1 MRCCDN
7 QMTLGELIATLK
19 RKDQD
24 RSVTFGFDYARP
36 SGVGSYRG
44 YYEDLAIGYKRC
56 ADCTVATLLLM
67 LQDIDGKTL
76 TGWKGGDYT
85 MDSDTVLWMAN
96 PGESCSMAI
105 VDVIETPYQIWL
117 KTELAEG

>member
-7 QMTLGELIATLK
+7 QMTLGEIIATLK

-24 RSVTFGFDYARP
+24 RSVTFGFDYSRP
-36 SGVGSYRG
+36 SGVSSYRG
-44 YYEDLAIGYKRC
+44 YYEDLAIGYKRGVE
-56 ADCTVATLLLM
+56 CTVATLLLM

-76 TGWKGGDYT
+76 TGWKGGDYV

-96 PGESCSMAI
+96 PGESGGMAI
-105 VDVIETPYQIWL
+105 VDVVETPYQIWL

>member
-1 MRCCDN
+1 
-7 QMTLGELIATLK
+7 MTLGEIIATLK

-44 YYEDLAIGYKRC
+44 YYEDLAIGYKRG
-56 ADCTVATLLLM
+56 AECTVATLLLM

-76 TGWKGGDYT
+76 TGWKGGDYI
-85 MDSDTVLWMAN
+85 MDSDTILWMAN
-96 PGESCSMAI
+96 PGESCGMAI
-105 VDVIETPYQIWL
+105 VDVVETPYQIWL
-117 KTELAEG
+117 KTELAEA

>member
-1 MRCCDN
+1 MRCCKN

-19 RKDQD
+19 RKDPD
-24 RSVTFGFDYARP
+24 HYVTFGFDYARP
-36 SGVGSYRG
+36 TCVDSYRG
-44 YYEDLAIGYKRC
+44 YYEDLAIGYKRHEP
-56 ADCTVATLLLM
+56 CTVASLLKM
-67 LQDIDGKTL
+67 LEAVDGQTL

-105 VDVIETPYQIWL
+105 VDVVETPYQIWL
-117 KTELAEG
+117 KTELAEN